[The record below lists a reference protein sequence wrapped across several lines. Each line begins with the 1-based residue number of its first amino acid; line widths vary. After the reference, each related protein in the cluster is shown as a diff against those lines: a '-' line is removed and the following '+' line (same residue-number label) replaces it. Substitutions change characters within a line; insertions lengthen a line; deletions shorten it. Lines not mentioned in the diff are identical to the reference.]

1 MSSGW
6 GCQHLTTFED
16 NKEWCR
22 LLKHKCDP
30 GCHGCVLYGKF
41 LFSQENTPSNAAYE
55 KRESKRIAKKRSDNP
70 LG

>member
-6 GCQHLTTFED
+6 GCQHLTTFEEH
-16 NKEWCR
+16 KEWCR

-30 GCHGCVLYGKF
+30 GCKGCVLYGKF
-41 LFSQENTPSNAAYE
+41 EFTQEHTPPMEEERKVKN
-55 KRESKRIAKKRSDNP
+55 RSDNP

>member
-6 GCQHLTTFED
+6 GCQHLTTFEE

-30 GCHGCVLYGKF
+30 GCNGCVLYGKF
-41 LFSQENTPSNAAYE
+41 TFTQENIPTFGKGEERKVKN
-55 KRESKRIAKKRSDNP
+55 RSDHP

>member
-6 GCQHLTTFED
+6 GCQHLTTYKEE
-16 NKEWCR
+16 KEWCR

-30 GCHGCVLYGKF
+30 GCKGCVLYGNFIITK
-41 LFSQENTPSNAAYE
+41 ENLPSKE
-55 KRESKRIAKKRSDNP
+55 ESETRKVKNRSNNP

>member
-6 GCQHLTTFED
+6 GCQHLTTYE
-16 NKEWCR
+16 NEKEWCR

-30 GCHGCVLYGKF
+30 GCKGCVLYGKF
-41 LFSQENTPSNAAYE
+41 IFTQENMPFNEEHDERKVKNRSN
-55 KRESKRIAKKRSDNP
+55 NP

>member
-6 GCQHLTTFED
+6 GCQHLTTNREK
-16 NKEWCR
+16 NEKEWCR
-22 LLKHKCDP
+22 VLKHKCNP
-30 GCHGCVLYGKF
+30 GCHGCILYGKF

-55 KRESKRIAKKRSDNP
+55 RREAKKRSDNP